1 MSFKNWDFVRVL
13 KVILGLAFIGSYLD
27 NKEWGMIVIGAIIL
41 YQGIANVGCFACSS
55 GQCSIEK

>member
-1 MSFKNWDFVRVL
+1 MTFKNWDFTRVF

-27 NKEWGMIVIGAIIL
+27 NKEWGMIAIGAIIL
-41 YQGIANVGCFACSS
+41 YQGIANVGCFACNS